1 MTILTTVFNTFLV
14 QGPPDVSI
22 GRKLF
27 NRADASEL
35 LEESVDNGK
44 PSDYVKFQFALMR
57 VSSSRVKLNF
67 LRQQAGLG
75 FNSR

>member
-1 MTILTTVFNTFLV
+1 MTILTTVFNTILV

-35 LEESVDNGK
+35 LEEAVVVQCPPASAVSIRADASELLEVQPRGK
-44 PSDYVKFQFALMR
+44 TMKAR
-57 VSSSRVKLNF
+57 I
-67 LRQQAGLG
+67 
-75 FNSR
+75 